1 MTDDTTGDGAGEVA
15 FDIEDAEQF
24 REVLGDLLGA
34 AQEGGVSR
42 DAMTGL
48 LTVHLAALRDD
59 VRLPLS
65 VSPERAEEFYEQF
78 AENLGETAEFEML
91 VSQDVLDDID
101 LQLEAFRGDGPV
113 EE

>member
-1 MTDDTTGDGAGEVA
+1 MTDEDDASEHE
-15 FDIEDAEQF
+15 FDIEDAEEF
-24 REVLGDLLGA
+24 RAVLGDLLAA
-34 AQEGGVSR
+34 AQDGGVSR

-65 VSPERAEEFYEQF
+65 VSPERAEEFHQQF

-101 LQLEAFRGDGPV
+101 LQLEAFRGEDPV